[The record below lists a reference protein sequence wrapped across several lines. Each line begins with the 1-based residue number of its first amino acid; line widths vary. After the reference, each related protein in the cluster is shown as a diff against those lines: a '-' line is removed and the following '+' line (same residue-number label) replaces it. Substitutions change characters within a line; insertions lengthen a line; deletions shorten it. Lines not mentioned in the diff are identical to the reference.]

1 MQYVFITEDGR
12 EATSLE
18 DLDGRTV
25 EVANKYSKPK
35 MSYAQVG
42 NSWNQLL
49 MEQTGCL
56 LNKYWRGCWAQT

>member
-42 NSWNQLL
+42 NS
-49 MEQTGCL
+49 
-56 LNKYWRGCWAQT
+56 